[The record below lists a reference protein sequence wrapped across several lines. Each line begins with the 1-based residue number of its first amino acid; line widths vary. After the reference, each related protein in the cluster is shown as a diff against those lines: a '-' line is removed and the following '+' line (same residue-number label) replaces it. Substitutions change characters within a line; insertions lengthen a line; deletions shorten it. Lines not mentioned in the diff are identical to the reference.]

1 MKVVEL
7 TRRTC
12 LLVASGGDTVGSG
25 HATTQD
31 YTVNDEKEIW
41 WPHKEV
47 SNEKNN
53 QFF

>member
-1 MKVVEL
+1 MKRKVYQNPTMKVVEL

-31 YTVNDEKEIW
+31 YTVNDEKEI
-41 WPHKEV
+41 
-47 SNEKNN
+47 
-53 QFF
+53 

>member
-1 MKVVEL
+1 MKRKVYQNPTMKVVEL

-31 YTVNDEKEIW
+31 YTVNGEKEI
-41 WPHKEV
+41 
-47 SNEKNN
+47 
-53 QFF
+53 